1 MLLRAVTK
9 DYGDYMEYTQKLI
22 YQSNYWYNDGLQ
34 KANIRDI
41 SGAITSLKK
50 SLQFNSENI
59 AARNLL
65 GLVYYGRGEVGEALV
80 EWILSKNINPRDNIA
95 NYYIQKIQES
105 PADLD
110 IINQAIRKYN
120 QSLVYCGQ
128 GGEDLAIIQLKQ
140 VVSSCPGFLRAYQL
154 LALLYLHTEQFS
166 LARQALKEANKL
178 DTTNELTLRYM
189 HELVQSRRLR
199 RENGEITE
207 PNTRKKPQT
216 VTYSIGNETIIQPA
230 SAVMKENTSRMTIM
244 NIMIGLA
251 VGIAFM
257 WYLVLPAVN
266 RSTSVKTNKQVVD
279 FSDKIAEEEAQI
291 AALKTELESYR
302 ATSEETENAQQTA
315 ASTKDSYEIVIEMY
329 SHFLND
335 DISDSAMV
343 EQILKVNPEAL
354 GMLGRERYDEMTG
367 TLFPRYGETLYYTAR
382 ENFDAANYAEA
393 IANLTM
399 LMQLDE
405 GYDDGNAMFLLS
417 RAYEASGDADNAAQW
432 KKRVEKDYP
441 DIDTSQK
448 SDETSDD
455 YGDDEDDYDYDYDED
470 DYYGEEYE

>member
-1 MLLRAVTK
+1 
-9 DYGDYMEYTQKLI
+9 MEYTQKLV

-34 KANIRDI
+34 KAKIRDM

-95 NYYIQKIQES
+95 SYYIQKIQES

-110 IINQAIRKYN
+110 MINLAIRKYN
-120 QSLVYCGQ
+120 QSLLYCEQ

-140 VVSSCPGFLRAYQL
+140 VVGAVPSFLRAYQL
-154 LALLYLHTEQFS
+154 LALLYLHTEQYS

-189 HELVQSRRLR
+189 HELTQSRRHR
-199 RENGEITE
+199 RESGEKVE
-207 PNTRKKPQT
+207 QKSPKKPQT

-230 SAVMKENTSRMTIM
+230 STVMKENTSRMTIM
-244 NIMIGLA
+244 NILIGLA

-257 WYLVLPAVN
+257 RFLVMPAVN

-315 ASTKDSYEIVIEMY
+315 ASTKDSYEIVMDMY
-329 SHFLND
+329 THYLNY
-335 DISDSAMV
+335 DISDAAMTD
-343 EQILKVNPEAL
+343 QMLKVNPEAL
-354 GMLGRERYDEMTG
+354 GTLGRERYDEITE
-367 TLFPRYGETLYYTAR
+367 TVFPRYSETLYYTAK
-382 ENFDAANYAEA
+382 ENFSVANYTDA
-393 IANLTM
+393 IANLTILLQM
-399 LMQLDE
+399 DE

-417 RAYEASGDADNAAQW
+417 RAYEASGDADNAEQL

-441 DIDTSQK
+441 NVDTS
-448 SDETSDD
+448 SEDEDSSSDD
-455 YGDDEDDYDYDYDED
+455 ESSSEGYSQ
-470 DYYGEEYE
+470 

>member
-1 MLLRAVTK
+1 
-9 DYGDYMEYTQKLI
+9 MEYTQKLI

-34 KANIRDI
+34 KANIRDM

-80 EWILSKNINPRDNIA
+80 EWILSKNIHPQDNIA
-95 NYYIQKIQES
+95 SYYIQKIQES

-110 IINQAIRKYN
+110 IINQSIRKYN

-140 VVSSCPGFLRAYQL
+140 VVSSCPSFLRAYQL
-154 LALLYLHTEQFS
+154 LALLYLHTEQYS
-166 LARQALKEANKL
+166 LARRVLKEANKL

-189 HELVQSRRLR
+189 HELAQSRRQR
-199 RENGEITE
+199 RENGEKTE
-207 PNTRKKPQT
+207 VKPRKKPQT

-230 SAVMKENTSRMTIM
+230 STVMKENTSRMTIM
-244 NIMIGLA
+244 NILIGLA

-257 WYLVLPAVN
+257 RFMVMPAVN
-266 RSTSVKTNKQVVD
+266 RSTSAKTNKQVVE

-315 ASTKDSYEIVIEMY
+315 ASTKDSYEIVMEMY

-354 GMLGRERYDEMTG
+354 GTLGRERYDEMTG
-367 TLFPRYGETLYYTAR
+367 TLFPRYSETLYYTAG
-382 ENFDAANYAEA
+382 ENYEAANYTDA
-393 IANLTM
+393 ISNLTM

-405 GYDDGNAMFLLS
+405 GYDEGNAMFLLA
-417 RAYEASGDADNAAQW
+417 RAYEAAGDADNAAQW
-432 KKRVEKDYP
+432 KGKVEKDYP
-441 DIDTSQK
+441 NVDTSEK
-448 SDETSDD
+448 SDDESDD
-455 YGDDEDDYDYDYDED
+455 SEDYEDYDGYDEYDDSDNYYDDE
-470 DYYGEEYE
+470 YE

>member
-1 MLLRAVTK
+1 
-9 DYGDYMEYTQKLI
+9 MEYTQKLI

-34 KANIRDI
+34 KANIRDM

-80 EWILSKNINPRDNIA
+80 EWILSKNIHPQDNIA
-95 NYYIQKIQES
+95 SYYIQKIQES

-110 IINQAIRKYN
+110 IINQSIRKYN

-140 VVSSCPGFLRAYQL
+140 VVSSCPSFLRAYQL
-154 LALLYLHTEQFS
+154 LALLYLHTEQYS
-166 LARQALKEANKL
+166 LARRVLKEANKL

-189 HELVQSRRLR
+189 HELAQSRRQR
-199 RENGEITE
+199 RENGEKTE
-207 PNTRKKPQT
+207 VKPRKKPQT

-230 SAVMKENTSRMTIM
+230 STVMKENTSRMTIM
-244 NIMIGLA
+244 NILIGLA

-257 WYLVLPAVN
+257 RFMVMPAVN
-266 RSTSVKTNKQVVD
+266 RSTSAKTNKQVVE

-315 ASTKDSYEIVIEMY
+315 ASTKDSYEIVMEMY

-354 GMLGRERYDEMTG
+354 GTLGRERYDEMTG
-367 TLFPRYGETLYYTAR
+367 TLFPRYSETLYYTAR
-382 ENFDAANYAEA
+382 ENYEAANYTDA
-393 IANLTM
+393 ISNLTM

-405 GYDDGNAMFLLS
+405 GYDEGNAMFLLA
-417 RAYEASGDADNAAQW
+417 RAYEAAGDADNAAQW
-432 KKRVEKDYP
+432 KGKVEKDYP
-441 DIDTSQK
+441 NVDTSEK
-448 SDETSDD
+448 SDDESDD
-455 YGDDEDDYDYDYDED
+455 SEDYEDYDGYDEYDDSDNYYDDE
-470 DYYGEEYE
+470 YE

>member
-1 MLLRAVTK
+1 
-9 DYGDYMEYTQKLI
+9 MEYTQKLI

-34 KANIRDI
+34 KAKIRDL

-80 EWILSKNINPRDNIA
+80 EWILSKNIHPQDNIA
-95 NYYIQKIQES
+95 GYYIQKIQES

-110 IINQAIRKYN
+110 IINQSIRKYN
-120 QSLVYCGQ
+120 QSLIYCGQ

-140 VVSSCPGFLRAYQL
+140 VVSSCPSFLRAYQL
-154 LALLYLHTEQFS
+154 LALLYLHTEQYS
-166 LARQALKEANKL
+166 LARQVLKEANKL

-189 HELVQSRRLR
+189 HELAQSRRRR
-199 RENGEITE
+199 RENGEKPE
-207 PNTRKKPQT
+207 DKPRKKPQT

-230 SAVMKENTSRMTIM
+230 SAIMKENTSRTTIM
-244 NIMIGLA
+244 NILIGLG

-257 WYLVLPAVN
+257 WFLIMPAVN
-266 RSTSVKTNKQVVD
+266 KSTSTKTNKQVAA

-291 AALKTELESYR
+291 AALKTELENYR
-302 ATSEETENAQQTA
+302 AVSEETENAQQTA

-329 SHFLND
+329 SHYLND

-354 GMLGRERYDEMTG
+354 GALGRERYDEMKG
-367 TLFPRYGETLYYTAR
+367 TLFPRYSETLYYTAR
-382 ENFDAANYAEA
+382 ENFDVANYAEA
-393 IANLTM
+393 AANLTM
-399 LMQLDE
+399 LMQIDA
-405 GYDDGNAMFLLS
+405 GYDDGNAMFLLA

-432 KKRVEKDYP
+432 KERVEKDYP
-441 DIDTSQK
+441 NVDTSQA
-448 SDETSDD
+448 SEDNSDD
-455 YGDDEDDYDYDYDED
+455 YEAYDYDYDD
-470 DYYGEEYE
+470 DYYDEEYE

>member
-1 MLLRAVTK
+1 
-9 DYGDYMEYTQKLI
+9 MEYTQKLV
-22 YQSNYWYNDGLQ
+22 YQSNYWYNDGLE
-34 KANIRDI
+34 KAKIRDL
-41 SGAITSLKK
+41 SGAIASLKK
-50 SLQFNSENI
+50 GLQFNSENI

-80 EWILSKNINPRDNIA
+80 EWILSKNIKPQDNIA
-95 NYYIQKIQES
+95 SYYIQKIQQN

-110 IINQAIRKYN
+110 TINQAIRKYN
-120 QSLVYCGQ
+120 QSLLYCGQ

-140 VVSSCPGFLRAYQL
+140 VVSTVPSFLRAYQL
-154 LALLYLHTEQFS
+154 LALLYLHTEQYS
-166 LARQALKEANKL
+166 LARQVLKEANKL

-189 HELVQSRRLR
+189 HELTQSRRRR
-199 RENGEITE
+199 RESTE
-207 PNTRKKPQT
+207 KTGKRPQT

-230 SAVMKENTSRMTIM
+230 SMVMKENTGRMTIV
-244 NIMIGLA
+244 NILIGLA

-257 WYLVLPAVN
+257 WFLIMPAVN
-266 RSTSVKTNKQVVD
+266 KSVSAKTNKQVVD

-291 AALKTELESYR
+291 AALKTELESFR

-343 EQILKVNPEAL
+343 EQILKVNPDAL
-354 GMLGRERYDEMTG
+354 GALGRERYDEMRG

-382 ENFDAANYAEA
+382 ENYSVANYTDA

-399 LMQLDE
+399 LMQIDE
-405 GYDDGNAMFLLS
+405 GYDEGNAMFLLS
-417 RAYEASGDADNAAQW
+417 KSYEASGDADNAGKW
-432 KKRVEKDYP
+432 KERVEKDYP
-441 DIDTSQK
+441 NVDTSEQNK
-448 SDETSDD
+448 DDTDDYEDYEDSDED
-455 YGDDEDDYDYDYDED
+455 YTD
-470 DYYGEEYE
+470 EEY